1 VAVLLE
7 GEFKTSWPRH
17 RLAPELTSQEAFGYR
32 EQSVPNKMIVIA
44 DGDIIRNR
52 FRVDTT
58 RGVVFP
64 YPLGLDYYSMT
75 LYENKE
81 FLLNAINYLL
91 DDEGLIESRS
101 KEVKVRKLDMQKAE
115 ESRSFYQI
123 INIVIPLLLL
133 AIAGVAIVILRRKKF
148 AKKL

>member
-1 VAVLLE
+1 
-7 GEFKTSWPRH
+7 
-17 RLAPELTSQEAFGYR
+17 
-32 EQSVPNKMIVIA
+32 
-44 DGDIIRNR
+44 
-52 FRVDTT
+52 
-58 RGVVFP
+58 
-64 YPLGLDYYSMT
+64 MT